1 MTKQLDAE
9 MERDIEALHLTAP
22 RVTPEQIDALM
33 AGVTYHTHV
42 IPGTTTTVATA
53 IATNGFTLAI
63 GMTACADPAN
73 FNEEFGAKYAIRD
86 AESKARAELWK
97 LEGWR
102 LKCELARPV
111 LTEADALADLS
122 GTPRPDNPAVA
133 S

>member
-1 MTKQLDAE
+1 MTKQLDVE

-22 RVTPEQIDALM
+22 CITPEQIDGLM
-33 AGVTYHTHV
+33 AGVTYHTQV

-53 IATNGFTLAI
+53 IAANGFTLAI

-73 FNEEFGAKYAIRD
+73 FNAEFGAKYAIRD

-102 LKCELARPV
+102 LKCELSKPV
-111 LTEADALADLS
+111 LTEADALADLN
-122 GTPRPDNPAVA
+122 GTPRPDNPSVV